1 MFKGQEDIFLAILRS
16 IMWGTSVDVSSDV
29 NWRVVLNLAARQK
42 CLHAFSMWTKA
53 NRIATPY
60 DKQLQVN
67 VFALLS
73 RHARLNK
80 LAVDVISLLAEH
92 DIRATLIKG
101 YSIAG
106 LYPDPDMRDFGDVD
120 IYVGE
125 EQYHRAA
132 EIVTA
137 AYPNAHWHSDIRGG
151 IHYILVLDENQDRV
165 VELHRVTMEFHD
177 AKADTLYQDFTRK
190 YLISNNTCLD
200 IKGHS
205 VPVPPAAYN
214 ALYVFMHAWHH
225 FESTGVGFRQLADWA
240 LCLHHAYEHSTREE
254 WQALCDEIEAIL
266 TALHMKTVWQTFG
279 HVLVDEL
286 HLPAEEFPLYTESYQ
301 KRAKRLLKQLLR
313 DGHGGRPA
321 KFVLKDVGLMRC
333 FPWERPNKNRLL
345 QKVNTVSKMLFDAWQ
360 MGKLFPDMAWHELV
374 ATMQHAIGK
383 VNMMRKLK
391 RNKKTI
397 IFFTILVVVGL
408 VWWLSGDEECQRCI
422 KKNICTPQPKVE
434 EEVVEIVE
442 DILVAYRGRS
452 IDYDNKFCDKQDK
465 QMEAA
470 QRIGLATPPK
480 DRAEAAKMTTKLTFI
495 QDNDNYD
502 VDSLTHS
509 IPYLV
514 PKAAAELERIGE
526 GFADIL
532 QRNGL
537 PHYRFYVTSVLRTQA
552 DVTSLQSSGNV
563 NATANSCH
571 CYGTTFDLAYMRFDK
586 VSNCRE
592 YMHQD
597 NLKLVLGQVL
607 LNEQRAGNIYV
618 KYEKKQAC
626 FHITVRK

>member
-1 MFKGQEDIFLAILRS
+1 
-16 IMWGTSVDVSSDV
+16 
-29 NWRVVLNLAARQK
+29 
-42 CLHAFSMWTKA
+42 
-53 NRIATPY
+53 
-60 DKQLQVN
+60 
-67 VFALLS
+67 
-73 RHARLNK
+73 
-80 LAVDVISLLAEH
+80 
-92 DIRATLIKG
+92 
-101 YSIAG
+101 
-106 LYPDPDMRDFGDVD
+106 
-120 IYVGE
+120 
-125 EQYHRAA
+125 
-132 EIVTA
+132 
-137 AYPNAHWHSDIRGG
+137 
-151 IHYILVLDENQDRV
+151 
-165 VELHRVTMEFHD
+165 
-177 AKADTLYQDFTRK
+177 
-190 YLISNNTCLD
+190 
-200 IKGHS
+200 
-205 VPVPPAAYN
+205 
-214 ALYVFMHAWHH
+214 
-225 FESTGVGFRQLADWA
+225 
-240 LCLHHAYEHSTREE
+240 
-254 WQALCDEIEAIL
+254 
-266 TALHMKTVWQTFG
+266 
-279 HVLVDEL
+279 
-286 HLPAEEFPLYTESYQ
+286 
-301 KRAKRLLKQLLR
+301 
-313 DGHGGRPA
+313 
-321 KFVLKDVGLMRC
+321 
-333 FPWERPNKNRLL
+333 
-345 QKVNTVSKMLFDAWQ
+345 MLFDAWQ

-408 VWWLSGDEECQRCI
+408 VWWLSGDEECQQCI
-422 KKNICTPQPKVE
+422 KKNSCTPQPKVE

-442 DILVAYRGRS
+442 DILVAYPGRS

-571 CYGTTFDLAYMRFDK
+571 SYGTTFDLAYMRFDK